1 MDTPKHSFSD
11 LVQSAVLEG
20 LRGDSSQLQDS
31 QSPTLAELAECL
43 FFSPSDGRIWLNDQ
57 RMLLLH
63 SSSFGALRREV
74 IDSLGVEQAR
84 GLFTRTGYLSG
95 ARDAR
100 LIRTRWPDADAASVF
115 FAGTRLH
122 TLEGMTKVE
131 PLHFQ
136 FDADTGFYDG
146 EFLWHHSCEADEHI
160 AAYGIGQDPVCW
172 TELGYA
178 IGYVSGLFGRL
189 VIFREVECRAMG
201 HQVCRVIGKTAEQ
214 WGDVDADLR
223 YLSAGSAPRPEASPA
238 VSLRAAPA
246 AGDPQQPI
254 GASAAFNAATH
265 ALRRVAPTPATV
277 LISGESG
284 VGKELFARELHRQ
297 SPRHSEPFIALNCAA
312 IPENL
317 IEAELFGV
325 ERGAF
330 TGATHSR
337 AGRFERAHG
346 GTLFLDEIACL
357 SLPGQGKLLRALQER
372 EVERVGGSQ
381 PIRVDVRVVA
391 ATNVDLR
398 EAVKAGDF
406 REDLFY
412 RLNVYPIGLPP
423 LRERRDD
430 IPLLVNAFLQR
441 YCQDYGRTPVGLT
454 MRALKALLLYD
465 FPGNVRELQNLVER
479 GLIASDE
486 GRPIDLLHLFHNEP
500 LPPQL
505 YSVGIDGNLAP
516 ERGPSQPA
524 SPALLDSLRELNAP
538 LDLEQLEQRLLEEA
552 LQVSKGNLAA
562 AGRLLGLSR
571 AQFAYR
577 LKKHKP

>member
-1 MDTPKHSFSD
+1 MEKPENLFTDFS
-11 LVQSAVLEG
+11 QPANRET
-20 LRGDSSQLQDS
+20 LRGDSSQLQDD
-31 QSPTLAELAECL
+31 QSPTLEELAECL
-43 FFSPSDGRIWLNDQ
+43 FFSPADGRIWLNDQ

-63 SSSFGALRREV
+63 SSSLGALRREI
-74 IDSLGVEQAR
+74 IDGQGQEQAR

-100 LIRTRWPDADAASVF
+100 LIRDRWPDAKAASVF

-131 PLHFQ
+131 PLHFK
-136 FDADTGFYDG
+136 FDADSGFYEG

-160 AAYGIGQDPVCW
+160 AAYGVGQDPVCW

-178 IGYVSGLFGRL
+178 TGYVSGLFGRL
-189 VIFREVECRAMG
+189 VVFREVECRAMG
-201 HQVCRVIGKTAEQ
+201 HKVCRVIGKTAEQ
-214 WGDVDADLR
+214 WGDVEGDLR
-223 YLSAGSAPRPEASPA
+223 YLSSATIPSKAAASSQPI
-238 VSLRAAPA
+238 SSCGAPLA
-246 AGDPQQPI
+246 TNDYAPI
-254 GASAAFNAATH
+254 GASASFSAASH

-277 LISGESG
+277 LLSGESG
-284 VGKELFARELHRQ
+284 VGKELFARELHRL
-297 SPRHSEPFIALNCAA
+297 SARNDGPFIALNCAA

-330 TGATHSR
+330 TGASHSR
-337 AGRFERAHG
+337 PGRFERAQG

-372 EVERVGGSQ
+372 EVERVGGGQ

-398 EAVKAGDF
+398 KAVQSGEF

-412 RLNVYPIGLPP
+412 RLNVYPITLPP
-423 LRERRDD
+423 LRDRRDD

-441 YCQDYGRTPVGLT
+441 YCRDYGRTPTGLT
-454 MRALKALLLYD
+454 MRALKGLLLYD
-465 FPGNVRELQNLVER
+465 FPGNVRELQNLIER
-479 GLIASDE
+479 GLIASDD
-486 GRPIDLLHLFHNEP
+486 GRPIDLGHLFHNEP

-505 YSVGIDGNLAP
+505 YSVGQNGNLAP
-516 ERGPSQPA
+516 ESSQTEHPR
-524 SPALLDSLRELNAP
+524 LLDSLRQLNVDI
-538 LDLEQLEQRLLEEA
+538 DLESMERCLLEEA
-552 LQVSKGNLAA
+552 LESTGGNFSA
-562 AGRLLGLSR
+562 AGRMLGLSR

-577 LKKHKP
+577 LRKYRE